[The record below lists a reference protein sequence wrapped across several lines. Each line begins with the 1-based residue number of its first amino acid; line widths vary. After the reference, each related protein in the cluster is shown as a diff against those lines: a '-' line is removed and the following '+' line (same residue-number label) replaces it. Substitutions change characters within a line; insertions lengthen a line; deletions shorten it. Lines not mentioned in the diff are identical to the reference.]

1 MDTKEKITLENFLA
15 ERYSVVNEEDKVDN
29 FLPDTEVT
37 EETREK
43 KQEENEFLVEGVREG
58 DREEPMLVS
67 KKQQKRAVAKRQQEL
82 KLKKQQ
88 KLATKGTKGKK
99 K

>member
-1 MDTKEKITLENFLA
+1 METKEKITLENFLA

-43 KQEENEFLVEGVREG
+43 KTGR
-58 DREEPMLVS
+58 
-67 KKQQKRAVAKRQQEL
+67 K
-82 KLKKQQ
+82 
-88 KLATKGTKGKK
+88 
-99 K
+99 